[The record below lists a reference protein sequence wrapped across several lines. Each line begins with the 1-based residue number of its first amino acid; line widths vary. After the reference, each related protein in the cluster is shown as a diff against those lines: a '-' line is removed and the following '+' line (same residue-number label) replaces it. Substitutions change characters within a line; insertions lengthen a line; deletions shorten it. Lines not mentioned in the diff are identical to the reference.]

1 MSDHIGAK
9 LICPLLPSYAICM
22 IGDKG
27 YDSDEYR
34 AALKAQSIPHC
45 IPPQKG
51 RILFVSFD
59 ESLYR
64 WRHKIENMLGQLK
77 DWRRVHT
84 RYDRYAHTFLSAIAT
99 TTTVIFWI
107 N

>member
-1 MSDHIGAK
+1 
-9 LICPLLPSYAICM
+9 M

-27 YDSDEYR
+27 YDSDEYH

-51 RILFVSFD
+51 RILLARFD

-64 WRHKIENMLGQLK
+64 WRHKIEDMLGQLK

-84 RYDRYAHTFLSAIAT
+84 RYDRYAHTFLSAIVTA
-99 TTTVIFWI
+99 TTVIFWI